1 MKQNAGLES
10 TQENINSLI
19 GAVQNAATGL
29 DRSKVLLRL
38 WKIVEVTIMDQ
49 MAVNSYRINSDF
61 DMRGY
66 SIKERQRNL
75 AGDAYLLFFTATMD
89 FDRTLGVPFLAYIA
103 QKLGWKLAT
112 DKRNNAKRDNRVKIS
127 SKMQANATE
136 EFAEDDAFAALLE
149 RTPNEEDVEGD
160 CFRREAILR
169 IKRIAA
175 SDPKIA
181 AYFETCQE
189 VCNQGGRGSDAE
201 VARFMGCTRA
211 STGNYRKK
219 LVRMLT
225 EKGMDFNSLV
235 ATAA

>member
-1 MKQNAGLES
+1 MKQNAGVES

-29 DRSKVLLRL
+29 DRSRNLLRL

-49 MAVNSYRINSDF
+49 MAGKSYRINSDF

-75 AGDAYLLFFTATMD
+75 AGDAYLVFFMATID
-89 FDRTLGVPFLAYIA
+89 FDRGLGVPFLAYIA

-160 CFRREAILR
+160 CFRRDAILK
-169 IKRIAA
+169 IKNIAA
-175 SDPKIA
+175 SAPKIA
-181 AYFETCQE
+181 AYLETCQE
-189 VCNQGGRGSDAE
+189 VCYQGYRGSDAE

-219 LVRMLT
+219 LVRMLA

>member
-1 MKQNAGLES
+1 MKQNAGVES

-19 GAVQNAATGL
+19 VAIQNAATGL
-29 DRSKVLLRL
+29 GRSRNLLRL

-49 MAVNSYRINSDF
+49 MVGKSYRINSDF

-75 AGDAYLLFFTATMD
+75 AGDAYLVFFMATMD
-89 FDRTLGVPFLAYIA
+89 FDRGLGVPFMAYIA
-103 QKLGWKLAT
+103 QKLGWKLAA
-112 DKRNNAKRDNRVKIS
+112 DKRDNAKRDDRIKIS
-127 SKMQANATE
+127 SKMQINASE
-136 EFAEDDAFAALLE
+136 EFAEEDVFVALLE

-160 CFRREAILR
+160 CFRRDAILR

-181 AYFETCQE
+181 AYLETCQE
-189 VCNQGGRGSDAE
+189 VCNQGFKVSDAE
-201 VARFMGCTRA
+201 VARYMGCTRA

-219 LVRMLT
+219 LVRMLA
-225 EKGMDFNSLV
+225 EKGMDFNTLV

>member
-1 MKQNAGLES
+1 MTQHNGSQS
-10 TQENINSLI
+10 TQMNINSLVEV
-19 GAVQNAATGL
+19 AQNAQNGRIRSGALGL
-29 DRSKVLLRL
+29 L
-38 WKIVEVTIMDQ
+38 WEIVEDTVM
-49 MAVNSYRINSDF
+49 VNTVGKSYRINSDF
-61 DMRGY
+61 DMIGDSPKDRRE
-66 SIKERQRNL
+66 KL
-75 AGDAYLLFFTATMD
+75 ASDAYLIFCGAVMN
-89 FDRTLGVPFLAYIA
+89 FDLNLGVPFLAYIA

-160 CFRREAILR
+160 CFRRDAILK
-169 IKRIAA
+169 IKNIAA
-175 SDPKIA
+175 SAPKIA
-181 AYFETCQE
+181 AYLETCQE
-189 VCNQGGRGSDAE
+189 VCYQGYRGSDAE

-219 LVRMLT
+219 LVRMLA

>member
-10 TQENINSLI
+10 TQMNINSLVEV
-19 GAVQNAATGL
+19 AQNAQNGRIRSGALGL
-29 DRSKVLLRL
+29 L
-38 WKIVEVTIMDQ
+38 WEIVEDTVMGNT
-49 MAVNSYRINSDF
+49 VRKSYRINSDF
-61 DMRGY
+61 DMIGDSPKDCRE
-66 SIKERQRNL
+66 KL
-75 AGDAYLLFFTATMD
+75 ASDAYLIFCGAVMN
-89 FDRTLGVPFLAYIA
+89 FDLNLGVPFLAYIA

>member
-1 MKQNAGLES
+1 MKQRAGVES

-19 GAVQNAATGL
+19 GAVQNAANGL

-38 WKIVEVTIMDQ
+38 WKTVGNTIMDQ

-61 DMRGY
+61 DMRGF
-66 SIKERQRNL
+66 SLKERRKNL
-75 AGDAYLLFFTATMD
+75 AGDAYLVFFMATMD
-89 FDRTLGVPFLAYIA
+89 FDRGLGVPFMAYIA
-103 QKLGWKLAT
+103 QKLGWKLAA
-112 DKRNNAKRDNRVKIS
+112 DKRDNTKRDDRIKIS
-127 SKMQANATE
+127 SKMHEYVSDDITE
-136 EFAEDDAFAALLE
+136 EDAFAALLE

-160 CFRREAILR
+160 CFRRDAILR

-181 AYFETCQE
+181 TYLETCQE
-189 VCNQGGRGSDAE
+189 VCYQGYRGSDAE

-219 LVRMLT
+219 FVRMLA

-235 ATAA
+235 TTAA

>member
-1 MKQNAGLES
+1 MKQRAGVES

-19 GAVQNAATGL
+19 GAVQNAANGL

-38 WKIVEVTIMDQ
+38 WKTVGNTIMDQ

-75 AGDAYLLFFTATMD
+75 AGDAYLVFFMATMD
-89 FDRTLGVPFLAYIA
+89 FDRGLGVPFMAYIS
-103 QKLGWKLAT
+103 QKLGWKLAA
-112 DKRNNAKRDNRVKIS
+112 DKRDNTKRDDRIKIS
-127 SKMQANATE
+127 SKMQINASE
-136 EFAEDDAFAALLE
+136 EFAEEDAFAALLE

-160 CFRREAILR
+160 CFRRDAILR

-175 SDPKIA
+175 SAPKIA
-181 AYFETCQE
+181 AYLEACQE
-189 VCNQGGRGSDAE
+189 VCNQGFRGSDAE

-219 LVRMLT
+219 LVRMLA
-225 EKGMDFNSLV
+225 EKGMDFNTLV

>member
-1 MKQNAGLES
+1 MKQNAGDES

-19 GAVQNAATGL
+19 VAIQNAATGL
-29 DRSKVLLRL
+29 DRSRNLLRL

-49 MAVNSYRINSDF
+49 MAGKSYRINSDF

-75 AGDAYLLFFTATMD
+75 AGDAYLVFFMATMD
-89 FDRTLGVPFLAYIA
+89 FDRGLGVPFMAYIA
-103 QKLGWKLAT
+103 QKFGWKLAA
-112 DKRNNAKRDNRVKIS
+112 DKRDNTKRDDRIKIS
-127 SKMQANATE
+127 SKMHEYVSDDITE
-136 EFAEDDAFAALLE
+136 EDAFAALLE

-160 CFRREAILR
+160 CFRRDAILK

-181 AYFETCQE
+181 AYLETCQE
-189 VCNQGGRGSDAE
+189 LCYQGYRGSDAE
-201 VARFMGCTRA
+201 VARHMGCTRA

-219 LVRMLT
+219 LVRMLA

>member
-1 MKQNAGLES
+1 MKQNAGVES

-19 GAVQNAATGL
+19 VAIQNAATGL
-29 DRSKVLLRL
+29 GRSRNLLRL

-49 MAVNSYRINSDF
+49 MAGKSYRINSDF
-61 DMRGY
+61 DMRGF
-66 SIKERQRNL
+66 SLKERRKNL
-75 AGDAYLLFFTATMD
+75 AGDYYLLFFMATMD
-89 FDRTLGVPFLAYIA
+89 FDRTLGVPFLTYIV
-103 QKLGWKLAT
+103 QKLGWKLAA
-112 DKRNNAKRDNRVKIS
+112 DKRDNAKRDDRIKIS
-127 SKMQANATE
+127 SKMQINASE
-136 EFAEDDAFAALLE
+136 EFAEEDAFAALLE

-160 CFRREAILR
+160 CFRRDAILR

-181 AYFETCQE
+181 AYLETCQE
-189 VCNQGGRGSDAE
+189 VCNQGYRGSDAE
-201 VARFMGCTRA
+201 VARYMGCTRA

-219 LVRMLT
+219 LVRMLS